1 MAPHLPV
8 FDRILIG
15 GEWVSAAGGTY
26 EIVNPATEEA
36 AGRAPEAS
44 VAQVNAA
51 ARAAREAFERGPW
64 RRMSGAERGAL
75 LREAAER
82 FRREMPSLFDL
93 TVAETGA
100 LRPIA
105 EKLQVG
111 EVVARLAKYA
121 DLAATPVEE
130 GMPPIERE
138 PVAGSS
144 ATVAAGMVVREPVGV
159 VACISPFNFPMT
171 NCAGKIAP
179 ALACG
184 NTVVIKPPPLDP
196 LGICELA
203 RIVASALPPGVVNL
217 VCGAGPEIGETLVA
231 SPDVDMIS
239 FTGSSIVG
247 RKIEEVAARTLK
259 RTLQELGGKSANVV
273 FADCDINRALRS
285 SMSVWTFHS
294 GQICIAPTRLLVE
307 RSIYEEFTGRLAK
320 AAPTL
325 KIGDPN
331 EPGVVVGPLVSR
343 GQRDR
348 VERYVK
354 IGVEEGATL
363 ACGGRR
369 PPHLSRGFYY
379 EPTLFTHARN
389 DMTIAREEI
398 FGPVITAIP
407 FDGEDEAIAIA
418 NDSDFGLYGYVWTG
432 DIARGLRVAR
442 SVRTGTVQINGSPPN
457 PDAPFGGFKQSGIG
471 RDGGKFALGAYSEL
485 KYIGWSS

>member
-1 MAPHLPV
+1 MAATVPLFEKV
-8 FDRILIG
+8 LIG
-15 GEWVSAAGGTY
+15 GSWVPADRGTY
-26 EIVNPATEEA
+26 EIVNPATEEI
-36 AGRAPEAS
+36 AGRAPECS
-44 VAQVNAA
+44 VAQVAAA
-51 ARAAREAFERGPW
+51 ARAARDAFEHGTW
-64 RRMSGAERGAL
+64 RRMSGADRGAL
-75 LREAAER
+75 LREASER
-82 FRREMPSLFDL
+82 FRREVPRLVDL

-121 DLAATPVEE
+121 DLAALPVEE

-144 ATVAAGMVVREPVGV
+144 ATVAAGIVVREPVGV

-196 LGICELA
+196 MGVCELA
-203 RIVASALPPGVVNL
+203 RIVASALPPGVVNF
-217 VCGAGPEIGETLVA
+217 VCGSGPEIGEALVA

-239 FTGSSIVG
+239 FTGSSVVG
-247 RKIEEVAARTLK
+247 RKIEEVAARGLK
-259 RTLQELGGKSANVV
+259 RTLQELGGKSANIV
-273 FADCDINRALRS
+273 FADCDLDRALRS

-307 RSIYEEFTGRLAK
+307 RSIHDEFTGRMAK
-320 AAPTL
+320 AAGAL
-325 KIGDPN
+325 VVGDPN

-343 GQRDR
+343 AQRER
-348 VERYVK
+348 VERYVR

-369 PPHLSRGFYY
+369 PPALARGFYY
-379 EPTLFTHARN
+379 EPTLFTGARN

-398 FGPVITAIP
+398 FGPVITVIP

-418 NDSDFGLYGYVWTG
+418 NDSDFGLYGYVWTR
-432 DIARGLRVAR
+432 DVARGLRVAR
-442 SVRTGTVQINGSPPN
+442 AVRTGTIQINGSPPN

>member
-1 MAPHLPV
+1 VSAAVPV
-8 FDRILIG
+8 FDRVLIG
-15 GEWVSAAGGTY
+15 GEWVPAARGTY
-26 EIVNPATEEA
+26 DIVNPATEDL
-36 AGRAPEAS
+36 AGRAPECS
-44 VAQVNAA
+44 LEQVAAA

-82 FRREMPSLFDL
+82 FGREAPGLVDL

-105 EKLQVG
+105 ERLQVG
-111 EVVARLAKYA
+111 EVKARLLKYA
-121 DLAATPVEE
+121 ELAATPAEE
-130 GMPPIERE
+130 GLPPIERE

-144 ATVAAGMVVREPVGV
+144 ATVAAGVVVREPVGV

-171 NCAGKIAP
+171 NCAGKIGP

-196 LGICELA
+196 MGICELA
-203 RIVASALPPGVVNL
+203 RVVASALPPGVVNL
-217 VCGAGPEIGETLVA
+217 VCGSGPEVGEALVA

-239 FTGSSIVG
+239 FTGSSLVG
-247 RKIEEVAARTLK
+247 KKIEEVAAAGLK

-273 FADCDINRALRS
+273 FADADLDRALRS

-307 RSIYEEFTGRLAK
+307 RSIYREFTERMAK
-320 AAPTL
+320 AAGAL
-325 KIGDPN
+325 KIGHPD

-343 GQRDR
+343 AQRDR
-348 VERYVK
+348 VERYVE
-354 IGVEEGATL
+354 IGRKEGATV

-369 PPHLSRGFYY
+369 PPKPERGWYF
-379 EPTLFTHARN
+379 EPTLFTDARN

-407 FDGEDEAIAIA
+407 FADEDEAIALA
-418 NDSDFGLYGYVWTG
+418 NDSDFGLYGYVWTS
-432 DIARGLRVAR
+432 DLARGLRVAR
-442 SVRTGTVQINGSPPN
+442 GIRTGTVQINGSPPN
-457 PDAPFGGFKQSGIG
+457 PDAPFGGFKRSGIG
-471 RDGGKFALGAYSEL
+471 RDGGRFALGTYSEL